1 MGNAQQNGNGNLPPK
16 SATNAT
22 EESSSTKSRCPV
34 GYGKQK
40 DHPMLNSSVQN
51 GKGDDQIKIRID
63 PRNMMPTSGTN
74 ERKLHSKQ
82 TVPLSTERRRS
93 TIPKGLFTP
102 KHQEQDK
109 GVKDNETNWV
119 YPSEQMFYNAM
130 ERKGWDPN
138 AEDMKAVVQIHNA
151 VNERT
156 WGEVLK
162 WEKLHSEDNASGEG
176 PRLVKFLGRPQD
188 LSPKAR
194 FLHFIGYAKYK
205 PFDRHDWTV
214 ERGNGKQVRY
224 VIDFYGGKQDPN
236 NPSMKPIAFHLDVRP
251 ALDSFE
257 SIYDRI
263 YMGLFHDDKM

>member
-1 MGNAQQNGNGNLPPK
+1 M
-16 SATNAT
+16 
-22 EESSSTKSRCPV
+22 

-40 DHPMLNSSVQN
+40 DHPMLNTAVN
-51 GKGDDQIKIRID
+51 GSKSDDPIKIRID

-109 GVKDNETNWV
+109 GVKNNETNWV

-162 WEKLHSEDNASGEG
+162 WEKDFDEINYC
-176 PRLVKFLGRPQD
+176 LVPC
-188 LSPKAR
+188 
-194 FLHFIGYAKYK
+194 
-205 PFDRHDWTV
+205 
-214 ERGNGKQVRY
+214 Y
-224 VIDFYGGKQDPN
+224 VC
-236 NPSMKPIAFHLDVRP
+236 S
-251 ALDSFE
+251 
-257 SIYDRI
+257 
-263 YMGLFHDDKM
+263 

>member
-1 MGNAQQNGNGNLPPK
+1 MGNAQQSG
-16 SATNAT
+16 
-22 EESSSTKSRCPV
+22 ESSAGGAGGAPTAATATKSRCPV
-34 GYGKQK
+34 GYGKQI
-40 DHPMLNSSVQN
+40 DHPMLNSAKQAKQ
-51 GKGDDQIKIRID
+51 KGDPIKVRID

-82 TVPLSTERRRS
+82 TIPLSTGRRRS
-93 TIPKGLFTP
+93 TIPKGSFTP
-102 KHQEQDK
+102 THQEQDK
-109 GVKDNETNWV
+109 GVKSDEMNWV

-138 AEDMKAVVQIHNA
+138 AADMQAVVQIHNA

-162 WEKLHSEDNASGEG
+162 WERLHQEENATEEG

-214 ERGNGKQVRY
+214 ERGSGKQVRY

-236 NPSMKPIAFHLDVRP
+236 SSMKPIAFHLDVRP
-251 ALDSFE
+251 AIDSFE
-257 SIYDRI
+257 AVYDRI
-263 YMGLFHDDKM
+263 YMGLFHDD